1 MLLKDKVAVIYGG
14 GGVIGGVIA
23 EACARAGARI
33 FLAGRTRPKLEAVAR
48 RISSFGGEAQI
59 GQVDALDTDS
69 VERHADGVV
78 ARAGRIDIAVN
89 AVGVAHVQGKP
100 LAELTVEEYAY
111 PVSVYTRTH
120 FITAKAVARH
130 MAPRGSGV
138 ILALSTPAG
147 RMTGPGYLGHCV
159 ACAGIEALT
168 GHLAGELG
176 PSGIRVLCL
185 RSHAIPEVPA
195 LGSHCREVFGQV
207 SERAGISI
215 DEMMAGAASS
225 TPLRRLPTLGEV
237 ANTAVFLVSPHA
249 GAMTGAIANLTCG
262 FVLD

>member
-1 MLLKDKVAVIYGG
+1 MLLKDKVAVVYGG
-14 GGVIGGVIA
+14 GGVIGGAIA
-23 EACARAGARI
+23 QACARAGARI
-33 FLAGRTRPKLEAVAR
+33 FLAGRTRSKLEAVAR
-48 RISSFGGEAQI
+48 RITSTGATAEVA
-59 GQVDALDTDS
+59 QVDALDTDS
-69 VERHADGVV
+69 VERHADAVA
-78 ARAGRIDIAVN
+78 ARAGGIDIAVN

-176 PSGIRVLCL
+176 ASGVRVVCL

-195 LGSHCREVFGQV
+195 LGSHSREVFGQV
-207 SERAGISI
+207 SERVGVSI

-225 TPLRRLPTLGEV
+225 TPLKRLPTLGEV